1 MRAPTPVDRPAGKV
15 QAVLPYLLVAGLIVL
30 RNPAAVFRA
39 ELWAEDG
46 TEFFRTALA
55 QGVSSLWMPV
65 FGYQFFL
72 SRLIAWA
79 ATLVPVVATP
89 FLYAGGC
96 LLLNAVSVGYF
107 SRAGFAWL
115 IPGRSQ
121 RLFVCGLLAVA
132 PGSGEV
138 FLSLCNLT
146 NSLALLALLMLIEK
160 PHRLSW
166 RKGAALML
174 IGISSGHTVILLPL
188 ILYLAFRTRDRG
200 YVYLFLGILPI
211 LLANAIGNHHSG
223 AETGFLDYSKL
234 QVAPHIVMKN
244 FVARLFFAP
253 FLGARETNFLLRK
266 AHVVFWVLGAAAL
279 AGLLWA
285 VRKTRCDREAA
296 GVLGLSYVLTVGTFG
311 IIVISRAYVADLVQ
325 RNILWDIRYSFLP
338 GAIADLFWMWLF
350 LGWWRDRSS
359 RRSLAAVGLVGML
372 LVAGNNL
379 SRWRHVPERPDT
391 HWPESARSIQLVLDQ
406 RARGEL
412 AVAAEVRG
420 IRMHPVGSKFEWLT
434 VTIPPSESPRSH

>member
-1 MRAPTPVDRPAGKV
+1 VRAPTPVDGFAKTAK
-15 QAVLPYLLVAGLIVL
+15 AVFPYLLVAGLIAL

-39 ELWAEDG
+39 EFWAEDG
-46 TEFFRTALA
+46 TEFFRTALG
-55 QGVSSLWMPV
+55 QGVSSLWIPV

-72 SRLIAWA
+72 SRAIAWA

-89 FLYAGGC
+89 SIYAGAC
-96 LLLNAVSVGYF
+96 LVLNAVSVGYF
-107 SRAGFAWL
+107 SREGFAWL
-115 IPGRSQ
+115 IPARSR

-166 RKGAALML
+166 RKFAALML

-188 ILYLAFRTRDRG
+188 ILFLVFRTRDRR
-200 YVYLFLGILPI
+200 YVYLIMGIIPI
-211 LLANAIGNHHSG
+211 QLANAIGNHHSG
-223 AETGFLDYSKL
+223 VETGFLDYSKL
-234 QVAPHIVMKN
+234 LVAPHVVMKN

-253 FLGARETNFLLRK
+253 FLGVHETNILLRK
-266 AHVVFWVLGAAAL
+266 AHALFWVAGAAAL

-285 VRKTRCDREAA
+285 VRRTRSDREAA
-296 GVLGLSYVLTVGTFG
+296 EFLGLSYVLTVGTFG
-311 IIVISRAYVADLVQ
+311 IIVVSRAYVADLVQ
-325 RNILWDIRYSFLP
+325 KNILWDIRYSFLP
-338 GAIADLFWMWLF
+338 GVLADLIWMSLF
-350 LGWWRDRSS
+350 LGWWRDRRA
-359 RRSLAAVGLVGML
+359 RRSLAAVGLVGIV

-379 SRWRHVPERPDT
+379 SRWRHVPGRPDA
-391 HWPESARSIQLVLDQ
+391 HWPESARSIQVLLDQ

-412 AVAAEVRG
+412 VVAGEVSG
-420 IRMHPVGSKFEWLT
+420 IRMHPVGTKFEWLT
-434 VTIPPSESPRSH
+434 VTIPPSEPPRSH